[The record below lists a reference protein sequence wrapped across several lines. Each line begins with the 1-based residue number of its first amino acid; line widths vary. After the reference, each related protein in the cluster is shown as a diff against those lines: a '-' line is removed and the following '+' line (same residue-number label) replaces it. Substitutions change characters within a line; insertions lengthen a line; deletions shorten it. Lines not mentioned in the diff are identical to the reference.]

1 MNMRLAPE
9 TEFTSWMVPE
19 SELPPNGLVGLRVRT
34 QAHGFR
40 AGLPGS
46 SGAVG
51 TGTNWVNAAGSPQA
65 AQPD

>member
-1 MNMRLAPE
+1 MNRRLAPE

-46 SGAVG
+46 SVLSARYQLGQRG
-51 TGTNWVNAAGSPQA
+51 RTPQA